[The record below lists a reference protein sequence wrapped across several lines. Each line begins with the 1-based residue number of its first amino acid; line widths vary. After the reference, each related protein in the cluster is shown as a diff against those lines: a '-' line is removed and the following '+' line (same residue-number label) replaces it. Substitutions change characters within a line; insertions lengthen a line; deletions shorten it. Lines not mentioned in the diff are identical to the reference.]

1 MCIQGAEEGDGGGG
15 EGERKAFY
23 VDIAI
28 LTSITSE
35 TCLAVK
41 SPCLLIPHFY
51 FPPGRV
57 WVWEGGQQAPS
68 DHCELENPSCPL
80 QQFKYLQLGAEP
92 SDMRVKVLLHSS

>member
-1 MCIQGAEEGDGGGG
+1 MWEEGKGQGAEEGDG
-15 EGERKAFY
+15 RKKVFY

-51 FPPGRV
+51 FALGRV
-57 WVWEGGQQAPS
+57 WGWEGGGQQAPS
-68 DHCELENPSCPL
+68 DHCEPENPSRLL

-92 SDMRVKVLLHSS
+92 